1 MSMRVR
7 VPGRQEAFPEERGAA
22 PRRVPVWYAHSA
34 DEAQTWIN
42 PQEAHI
48 PLDPPGDSLTP
59 VSFADYDAAMRWYE
73 TERGNL
79 PAATRAAEEAG
90 LDVIA

>member
-7 VPGRQEAFPEERGAA
+7 VPGRQEEFPEERGAA

-34 DEAQTWIN
+34 
-42 PQEAHI
+42 
-48 PLDPPGDSLTP
+48 L
-59 VSFADYDAAMRWYE
+59 
-73 TERGNL
+73 
-79 PAATRAAEEAG
+79 AATRAAEEAG